1 MRFYET
7 PKIETLVILQN
18 KDVITA
24 SPNAY
29 DNDVADDEFVWQV
42 GGEI

>member
-7 PKIETLVILQN
+7 PKIETLVIVWS